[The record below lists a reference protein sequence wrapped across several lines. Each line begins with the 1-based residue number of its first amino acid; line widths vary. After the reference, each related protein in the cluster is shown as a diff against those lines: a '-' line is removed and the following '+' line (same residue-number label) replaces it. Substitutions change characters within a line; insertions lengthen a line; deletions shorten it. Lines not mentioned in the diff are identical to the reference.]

1 MTFLENVLAGILANI
16 VFNFLCEWI
25 KNKCKKGDE

>member
-1 MTFLENVLAGILANI
+1 MTFLENVFAGILANI
-16 VFNFLCEWI
+16 VFHFLCEWI